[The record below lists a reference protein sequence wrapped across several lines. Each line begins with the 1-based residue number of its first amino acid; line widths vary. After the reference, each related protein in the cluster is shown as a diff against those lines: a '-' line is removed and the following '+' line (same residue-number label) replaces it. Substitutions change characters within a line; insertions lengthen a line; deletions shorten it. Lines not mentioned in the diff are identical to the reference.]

1 MIFRVWRSIFRAIS
15 SHSCFNVN
23 QEPPVNLLE
32 IILTDKI
39 INTGRSIDSD
49 MVSNAVQK
57 AFRIKAN
64 DIQGDLTVEVTSVM
78 YSVSTTT
85 ILNNQPRMDRI

>member
-1 MIFRVWRSIFRAIS
+1 M
-15 SHSCFNVN
+15 N

-39 INTGRSIDSD
+39 INTGRSIDSG

-64 DIQGDLTVEVTSVM
+64 DIEGDLTVEVTGVM
-78 YSVSTTT
+78 YSVSNTT
-85 ILNNQPRMDRI
+85 IPQQSAENG